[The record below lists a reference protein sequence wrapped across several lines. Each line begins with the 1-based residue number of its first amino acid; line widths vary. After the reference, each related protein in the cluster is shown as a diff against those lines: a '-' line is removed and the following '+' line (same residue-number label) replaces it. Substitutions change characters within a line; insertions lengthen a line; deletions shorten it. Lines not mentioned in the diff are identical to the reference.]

1 MRKKMA
7 AAVLMAA
14 MTASLLAG
22 CGDSKSSD
30 STKADSAQTTASN
43 QSEAG
48 DSTSDLK
55 DGKIEELL
63 MVWPGSNASPADMQ
77 AVEDAMNEIIGEKV
91 DAKVKLQIIEWG
103 AYNDQTNLMLSSGEK
118 LDMVFL
124 MSNIREDGQ
133 RGQLYP
139 INDLVETYAPDA
151 YSAMERYIEAC
162 YFDGDLYGLPTY
174 RDLASQAGFMCRA
187 DILEEL
193 GYKAEDIKNFDDI
206 EEVLIVLLPI
216 GIETISLPEFIV
228 SCVAV
233 PGCWFP

>member
-1 MRKKMA
+1 MRNKL
-7 AAVLMAA
+7 AVSFLMAA

-55 DGKIEELL
+55 DGKTEELL

-162 YFDGDLYGLPTY
+162 YFDGDLYGLPRNPLIHHQIFHRRTALHQLHGGPH
-174 RDLASQAGFMCRA
+174 RKAGGQHPRHRCRMHLALPHHQAM
-187 DILEEL
+187 
-193 GYKAEDIKNFDDI
+193 
-206 EEVLIVLLPI
+206 
-216 GIETISLPEFIV
+216 SH
-228 SCVAV
+228 
-233 PGCWFP
+233 

>member
-55 DGKIEELL
+55 DGKTEELL

-139 INDLVETYAPDA
+139 INDLIETYAPDA

-162 YFDGDLYGLPTY
+162 SVICMDCRRIVTLHPRQDL
-174 RDLASQAGFMCRA
+174 C
-187 DILEEL
+187 
-193 GYKAEDIKNFDDI
+193 AEQTFWKSLDIKRK
-206 EEVLIVLLPI
+206 
-216 GIETISLPEFIV
+216 ISKTLMI
-228 SCVAV
+228 SRKY
-233 PGCWFP
+233 

>member
-55 DGKIEELL
+55 DGKTEELL

-77 AVEDAMNEIIGEKV
+77 AVEDEMNEIIGEKV

-139 INDLVETYAPDA
+139 INDLIETYAPDA

-162 YFDGDLYGLPTY
+162 YFDGNLYGLPTY
-174 RDLASQAGFMCRA
+174 RDLAS
-187 DILEEL
+187 
-193 GYKAEDIKNFDDI
+193 
-206 EEVLIVLLPI
+206 
-216 GIETISLPEFIV
+216 
-228 SCVAV
+228 
-233 PGCWFP
+233 

>member
-55 DGKIEELL
+55 DGKTEELL

-139 INDLVETYAPDA
+139 INDLVETNVILKHAISTVICMDCRRIVTLHP
-151 YSAMERYIEAC
+151 RQ
-162 YFDGDLYGLPTY
+162 DLC
-174 RDLASQAGFMCRA
+174 AGQTFWKS
-187 DILEEL
+187 L
-193 GYKAEDIKNFDDI
+193 DIKRK
-206 EEVLIVLLPI
+206 
-216 GIETISLPEFIV
+216 ISKTLMI
-228 SCVAV
+228 SRKY
-233 PGCWFP
+233 

>member
-55 DGKIEELL
+55 DGKTEELL

-139 INDLVETYAPDA
+139 INDLIETYAPDA
-151 YSAMERYIEAC
+151 YSAMERYIEAWL
-162 YFDGDLYGLPTY
+162 F
-174 RDLASQAGFMCRA
+174 RR
-187 DILEEL
+187 
-193 GYKAEDIKNFDDI
+193 
-206 EEVLIVLLPI
+206 
-216 GIETISLPEFIV
+216 
-228 SCVAV
+228 
-233 PGCWFP
+233 